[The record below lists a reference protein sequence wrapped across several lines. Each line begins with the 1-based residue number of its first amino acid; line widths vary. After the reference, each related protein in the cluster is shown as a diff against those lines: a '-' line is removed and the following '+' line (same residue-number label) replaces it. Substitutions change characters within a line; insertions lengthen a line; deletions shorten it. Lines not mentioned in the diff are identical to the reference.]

1 MSVSPVRRSR
11 KAAQKAVTKKR
22 WIVSSSESEQEEQD
36 VQDDESEVEMVAK
49 TRKGA
54 RTSTRA
60 TANGTKKK
68 TNGKVITIDSSDG
81 EAEDD
86 DVQMEDGQVDV
97 DPSSERPGGL
107 ESEPEITGPIGR
119 RPYILYVEIETSR
132 ASGSSGP
139 VKRTSTPGSSK
150 KKIDVSAFLIK
161 KNAPKPAAKKDSTP
175 SEHDDEEDEEPVK
188 RGGRSSKSKP
198 APKTATKPSVSAQ
211 SKNKPKPKPK
221 RKVTSDSDSDFKI
234 ESEHDDD
241 DYAEPDDDE
250 DHEVSSV
257 EDLNDESEEEK
268 PKKKSKSASTS
279 TTAAASGLKDKPKS
293 KSQSRAVSEEEE
305 DDNVVDV
312 ESDAMS
318 VVSEKKTVWKKKPAA
333 KKSGKQPTIPV
344 WSLSHHR

>member
-36 VQDDESEVEMVAK
+36 VQDDESEVEVVTK
-49 TRKGA
+49 TRKGGRA
-54 RTSTRA
+54 STRA
-60 TANGTKKK
+60 TVNGTKKK

-86 DVQMEDGQVDV
+86 DVQMEDGQVD
-97 DPSSERPGGL
+97 PSSERPGGL
-107 ESEPEITGPIGR
+107 ESEPEITGPIGS
-119 RPYILYVEIETSR
+119 RPYILNVEIETSR
-132 ASGSSGP
+132 ASGSNGP

-150 KKIDVSAFLIK
+150 KKIEVSAFLIK
-161 KNAPKPAAKKDSTP
+161 KDAPKPAARKDNSP
-175 SEHDDEEDEEPVK
+175 SEDDDEEDEEPVK

-198 APKTATKPSVSAQ
+198 APKTATKPSASAQ
-211 SKNKPKPKPK
+211 SKSKPKPK

-234 ESEHDDD
+234 EFEHEDD
-241 DYAEPDDDE
+241 DYAEPDGDE

-268 PKKKSKSASTS
+268 PKKKSKSASSS
-279 TTAAASGLKDKPKS
+279 TTPAASGLKYKPKS

-305 DDNVVDV
+305 DDNAVDV

-333 KKSGKQPTIPV
+333 KKSGKQPTHPV
-344 WSLSHHR
+344 SSLSYHR